1 MAYVRLNTKKKWA
14 THKKVGGGG
23 NRVLA
28 LVKDMW
34 NLTLWKR
41 KLPLLVY
48 ETFSVSLLYS
58 HPSHLHFSW
67 ATAQMKSF
75 IALK

>member
-1 MAYVRLNTKKKWA
+1 MAYVTLNTKKNWA

-23 NRVLA
+23 NRVHA
-28 LVKDMW
+28 VAKDVW

-48 ETFSVSLLYS
+48 ETFSISLLYS
-58 HPSHLHFSW
+58 HPSQLHSSW

-75 IALK
+75 IAL